1 MKGFQVEIDLQALP
15 PGVTIN
21 QLAVNQVWWVDKR
34 TSLYRLYSYGGVY
47 DPVTR
52 QIITTTPI
60 QTAIN
65 GVVVSGVP
73 ASGQSLVATSTSG
86 ATWTIISGGTTV
98 SGSYLPISGGTISG
112 NLTVASGLTVSG
124 SLSVASEVDSGTMTV
139 GGNLTVTGTSTLIG
153 NATFSGNANVS
164 GTLTV
169 RGAATLNGTAIPLS
183 STLLYSGGPLGTPS
197 SATLTNA
204 SGLPVGGIN
213 AGVTGSVLYSTSSG
227 SVAWNA
233 GSSTTGAILYNFAG
247 VPTWSAGVGVT
258 GNVLQ
263 ANSSSIPTWVPIG
276 TSNNKYLTANLSLSA
291 TTATGVVSITGTSTG
306 TYYVTGQALVAY
318 TSSASTVDIWFGT
331 TSGSVTGGLASSS
344 TNVNST
350 TTYAAVNFSTTA
362 SIVSGTVYWLNAYA
376 TGACTLRYLS
386 VSESIV
392 NATGLTTFRIV

>member
-1 MKGFQVEIDLQALP
+1 M
-15 PGVTIN
+15 
-21 QLAVNQVWWVDKR
+21 
-34 TSLYRLYSYGGVY
+34 
-47 DPVTR
+47 
-52 QIITTTPI
+52 
-60 QTAIN
+60 
-65 GVVVSGVP
+65 
-73 ASGQSLVATSTSG
+73 
-86 ATWTIISGGTTV
+86 
-98 SGSYLPISGGTISG
+98 
-112 NLTVASGLTVSG
+112 
-124 SLSVASEVDSGTMTV
+124 
-139 GGNLTVTGTSTLIG
+139 
-153 NATFSGNANVS
+153 
-164 GTLTV
+164 
-169 RGAATLNGTAIPLS
+169 
-183 STLLYSGGPLGTPS
+183 LYSGGPLGTPS

-204 SGLPVGGIN
+204 SGLPASGIN
-213 AGVTGSVLYSTSSG
+213 AGTTGSVLYSTSSG
-227 SVAWNA
+227 VVSWNG
-233 GSSTTGAILYNFAG
+233 GSSTTGAILYNFAT
-247 VPTWSAGVGVT
+247 VPTWSAAGVT

-263 ANSSSIPTWVPIG
+263 ANSLSIPTWVPIG

-362 SIVSGTVYWLNAYA
+362 SITSGTVYWLNAYA